1 MTPAVALRLGRVS
14 NLPTVWTNALA
25 GIALAGVSPWHWA
38 TLPAAAGLSLT
49 YVGGMYLNDAF
60 DRGIDAQERPDRPI
74 PAGQADPNTVFA
86 IGFGLLLGGAA
97 LLLLG
102 LAAHDAALR
111 PRLRTGPEGV
121 TVRALAGPTTIA
133 WPHVRARVR
142 VQRRWGVRARTL
154 ELEDR
159 TDDAVLVVLGRREL
173 GTDPETVAEALQ
185 AGGATG

>member
-1 MTPAVALRLGRVS
+1 MPRWTAGTVLWTAAPPSSCEAGDVQWGPRTGELVATAVAGLGLALAALVVDPVGRV
-14 NLPTVWTNALA
+14 LV
-25 GIALAGVSPWHWA
+25 
-38 TLPAAAGLSLT
+38 
-49 YVGGMYLNDAF
+49 
-60 DRGIDAQERPDRPI
+60 
-74 PAGQADPNTVFA
+74 
-86 IGFGLLLGGAA
+86 GGAA

-102 LAAHDAALR
+102 LAAHDAVLR

-185 AGGATG
+185 VGGATG